1 MPPSLH
7 GRSHTACLRCMGR
20 SPRGSSP
27 RAPGRMHIC
36 PPPFCTGQRL
46 SSQGRNAFSRSTR
59 SGGII
64 TKNVRKCKGLC
75 DGGGRG
81 TLGAPRA
88 QTCAKGVSPLWTP
101 FWRTSLNTFTSNFR
115 QFSLWVVAK
124 SRLGPIKNPTAVWY
138 EQARPAICRIFGAW
152 SARKMIQ
159 WIIFSGKRAGR
170 PRNLLRNPRPAAQTD
185 PRLVCAVYQTYLQS
199 PLQK

>member
-27 RAPGRMHIC
+27 RAPGRMHVC

-59 SGGII
+59 SAGII

-75 DGGGRG
+75 DGGEGERWA
-81 TLGAPRA
+81 LRAPKPA
-88 QTCAKGVSPLWTP
+88 PGPAWALDPS
-101 FWRTSLNTFTSNFR
+101 WRTSLNTLSSIFR
-115 QFSLWVVAK
+115 QFGLWLAAK
-124 SRLGPIKNPTAVWY
+124 SRLGAMKNPTAVWY
-138 EQARPAICRIFGAW
+138 EQARPAICRIFRDCFAILG
-152 SARKMIQ
+152 
-159 WIIFSGKRAGR
+159 
-170 PRNLLRNPRPAAQTD
+170 LLRRPTPDLCVPFTKLTCSPRSRNEVGLPTSMV
-185 PRLVCAVYQTYLQS
+185 L
-199 PLQK
+199 